1 MAAFC
6 EEFEMVDFRKRSG
19 RPQNHPVEKLAHR
32 AWAAMLWDGAVEHGS
47 VPGPEGWAALEN
59 RLLRLQLGEE
69 FPSNPEA
76 TSLRSV
82 ARYGTNPRRLSW
94 QLEANELHARLLPG
108 LHPITRKAPGRRAGS
123 EPRRTRSVF
132 AVPFD
137 AVELGERLLP
147 GSSAWLDAPLW
158 WLAAAHSP
166 PVDLVRECV
175 QWALRTI
182 GVVQV
187 SIHERRS
194 LLGEHAYQEALHAS
208 DEVIYA
214 AHEAMLRGMA
224 HQCSPGWL
232 TLVAGLVWESY
243 LTDQDDLLRI
253 HESVASEAFD
263 RWLAVPALASLRD
276 VLREKVV
283 IPILCRGPVEKP
295 RSTDPRDVLISESD
309 WSRHVL
315 PEVPYRG
322 SFLDLNFI
330 DDDDELRHPSWMA
343 EKLRG

>member
-1 MAAFC
+1 
-6 EEFEMVDFRKRSG
+6 MVDFRKRLG
-19 RPQNHPVEKLAHR
+19 RPQEHPVEKLAHR
-32 AWAAMLWDGAVEHGS
+32 AWAAMLWDGVVAQGS
-47 VPGPEGWAALEN
+47 VPWPAGWTALEN

-69 FPSNPEA
+69 FPPNPEA

-82 ARYGTNPRRLSW
+82 ARCGTNPRRLSW
-94 QLEANELHARLLPG
+94 QLETNAVHARLLPG
-108 LHPITRKAPGRRAGS
+108 LHPVTRKASGPRAGS
-123 EPRRTRSVF
+123 EPRRRRSVF

-158 WLAAAHSP
+158 WLASARSP
-166 PVDLVRECV
+166 PVELVRECV
-175 QWALRTI
+175 QWALRSI
-182 GVVQV
+182 GVVRV

-194 LLGEHAYQEALHAS
+194 LLGEQAYQEALHGS

-224 HQCSPGWL
+224 HHCSPGWL

-243 LTDQDDLLRI
+243 LTDQDDMLRI
-253 HESVASEAFD
+253 HECLASEAFD
-263 RWLAVPALASLRD
+263 RWLAVPALAPLRG

-283 IPILCRGPVEKP
+283 IPILCRGPVDKP
-295 RSTDPRDVLISESD
+295 RPTDPRDVLMSESD
-309 WSRHVL
+309 WSRHVS
-315 PEVPYRG
+315 PEIPYRG

-330 DDDDELRHPSWMA
+330 DDDDELPHPSWMA
-343 EKLRG
+343 GKLGG